1 MLETIFAGRIG
12 SAPGVAARC
21 ALLLRCVPL
30 VAALVVPL
38 SAQAQERHRLA
49 CPSEAPAEWGL
60 PKPAPLEQP
69 AVLSQPNGEPIDAS
83 APPSLVPDRMY
94 ARGSAWHNV
103 WLMGD
108 EPGWS
113 HFVDCQYRGSKRVL
127 RLKADGLKQ
136 CEQTAAPYS
145 AKGGIAPHAVQTM
158 ACD

>member
-1 MLETIFAGRIG
+1 LRDKPTVVQVL
-12 SAPGVAARC
+12 SCC
-21 ALLLRCVPL
+21 ALLAAASS
-30 VAALVVPL
+30 VA
-38 SAQAQERHRLA
+38 SHAQQRHRLE
-49 CPSEAPAEWGL
+49 CPPEAPAEWAL

-69 AVLSQPNGEPIDAS
+69 AVLSQPNGEPIDES
-83 APPSLVPDRMY
+83 APPSLGPDQMY
-94 ARGSAWHNV
+94 ARGSVWHNV

-145 AKGGIAPHAVQTM
+145 AKGGIARNAVQTM
-158 ACD
+158 VCD